1 MSAPDQRHKK
11 KRLAGTNLFFL
22 CLPQIFLQTEALGH
36 DFLGGFHPDIAVV
49 PGLIPYAGQALLV
62 PWVAED
68 KAIFLA
74 VGLSLIHI

>member
-22 CLPQIFLQTEALGH
+22 CLPQIFFQAEALGH

-49 PGLIPYAGQALLV
+49 PGLIPYAG
-62 PWVAED
+62 
-68 KAIFLA
+68 
-74 VGLSLIHI
+74 